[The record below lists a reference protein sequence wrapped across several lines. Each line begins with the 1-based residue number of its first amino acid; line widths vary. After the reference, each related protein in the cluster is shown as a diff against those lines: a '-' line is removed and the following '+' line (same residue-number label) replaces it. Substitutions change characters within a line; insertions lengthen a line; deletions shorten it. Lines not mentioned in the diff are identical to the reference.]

1 MSKLIATL
9 LFVAWMYA
17 ALTAN
22 WTAVGALTVMIVIV
36 ETKGK

>member
-1 MSKLIATL
+1 MTKMLATL
-9 LFVAWMYA
+9 LFIAWMYA

-22 WTAVGALTVMIVIV
+22 WTAVGTLTVMIFIV

>member
-1 MSKLIATL
+1 MNKLIATL

-22 WTAVGALTVMIVIV
+22 WTMVVGVTAMIVLV
-36 ETKGK
+36 ETI